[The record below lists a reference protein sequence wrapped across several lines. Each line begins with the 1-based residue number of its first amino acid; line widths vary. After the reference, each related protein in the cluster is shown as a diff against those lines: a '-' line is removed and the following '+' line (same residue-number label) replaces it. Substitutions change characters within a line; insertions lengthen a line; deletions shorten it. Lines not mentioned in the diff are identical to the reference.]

1 MIQLLKHILTFL
13 IYLHTVYFQKK
24 KADFKK
30 CLTATIS
37 IFLKGVWDY
46 KSFFNSS
53 SNKEKSFF
61 ILVIE
66 L

>member
-1 MIQLLKHILTFL
+1 MVKIPYKM
-13 IYLHTVYFQKK
+13 QKK
-24 KADFKK
+24 ISLTRRLTDFRK

-37 IFLKGVWDY
+37 IFLIGVWDY